1 MKENDELKGHEEI
14 EIEQKDDSADIKS
27 QESDK
32 LEALRAENES
42 LKNELKIEKENTL
55 RIAADFD
62 NLRKR
67 ILRETEERIKF
78 ANQSIILDFLSLSD
92 NLEMAIAHIKNENPE
107 VKPLKDGINLVLKQF
122 KDTLAKYGAK
132 EIEVKEGE
140 PFNPNFHD
148 AMMLDC
154 NECYE
159 NNAITLVMQKGYT
172 LNDRVIRPSKV
183 KVNKIEN
190 KNTKE
195 EENE

>member
-1 MKENDELKGHEEI
+1 MSDKEELKDFEGQEVEEDLTDTVV
-14 EIEQKDDSADIKS
+14 EGDDVLDILK
-27 QESDK
+27 
-32 LEALRAENES
+32 AENEN
-42 LKNELKIEKENTL
+42 LKNELKAEKENTL

-67 ILRETEERIKF
+67 LLKETDERLKF
-78 ANQSIILDFLSLSD
+78 ANQSIILDFLSVSD
-92 NLEMAIAHIKNENPE
+92 NLEMAIAHIKSDNAEIR
-107 VKPLKDGINLVLKQF
+107 PLRDGINLVLKQF

-132 EIEVKEGE
+132 EIDVKEGA
-140 PFNPNFHD
+140 PFDPNFHD

-154 NECYE
+154 DESYD

-172 LNDRVIRPSKV
+172 LNDRVIRPCKV